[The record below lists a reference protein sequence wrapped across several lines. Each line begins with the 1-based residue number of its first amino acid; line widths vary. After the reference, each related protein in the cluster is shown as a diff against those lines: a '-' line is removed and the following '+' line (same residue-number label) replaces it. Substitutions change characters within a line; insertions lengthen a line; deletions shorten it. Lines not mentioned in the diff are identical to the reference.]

1 MKQKTV
7 FCCSDC
13 GFETPNWGGRC
24 PSCGAWNTLVEVR
37 TEKTSSRKSSDYKPR
52 AAAKS
57 TKLLSEIGGE
67 EELRFRTDI
76 PEFDRVLGGGA
87 VKGSVIL
94 VGGAPGIG
102 KSTLL
107 LQMCRCVSR
116 DSSVLYVSGEES
128 ERQLRMRA
136 DRLGIDG
143 SNISI
148 YTGTDVDR
156 IIGTFD
162 EVSPEIVV
170 IDSIQTVYDSEVSSA
185 AGSPAQIRESTLK
198 LIRYSKD
205 NSVTIFIVGHITKEG
220 TIAGPKILEHMVDC
234 VLYFEGE
241 RNTSF
246 RILRAV
252 KNRFG
257 STNEIGVFE
266 MLEKGLES
274 VDNPSEMLLSGRP
287 ADSSGTCVA
296 CIVEGTRPIM
306 AEIQALVSKAPY
318 NPSRKTNGID
328 YNRASMLIAVLDKR
342 GNLPVSGC
350 DVYINVIGGL
360 SLDDPAADLST
371 VLALASS
378 YKDEPVDSSL
388 AALGEVGLS
397 GEIRNISNLEQRLG
411 EIRRLG
417 FKKCIIPKHSK
428 INASAFE
435 GLEIVRAGT
444 LREALRAAS
453 L

>member
-107 LQMCRCVSR
+107 LQMCGCVSR

-252 KNRFG
+252 KNRCG

-274 VDNPSEMLLSGRP
+274 VDNPS
-287 ADSSGTCVA
+287 
-296 CIVEGTRPIM
+296 
-306 AEIQALVSKAPY
+306 
-318 NPSRKTNGID
+318 
-328 YNRASMLIAVLDKR
+328 
-342 GNLPVSGC
+342 
-350 DVYINVIGGL
+350 
-360 SLDDPAADLST
+360 
-371 VLALASS
+371 
-378 YKDEPVDSSL
+378 
-388 AALGEVGLS
+388 
-397 GEIRNISNLEQRLG
+397 
-411 EIRRLG
+411 
-417 FKKCIIPKHSK
+417 
-428 INASAFE
+428 
-435 GLEIVRAGT
+435 
-444 LREALRAAS
+444 
-453 L
+453 

>member
-107 LQMCRCVSR
+107 LQMCGCVSR

-156 IIGTFD
+156 IISTFD

-170 IDSIQTVYDSEVSSA
+170 IDSIQTVY
-185 AGSPAQIRESTLK
+185 
-198 LIRYSKD
+198 
-205 NSVTIFIVGHITKEG
+205 
-220 TIAGPKILEHMVDC
+220 
-234 VLYFEGE
+234 
-241 RNTSF
+241 
-246 RILRAV
+246 
-252 KNRFG
+252 
-257 STNEIGVFE
+257 EI
-266 MLEKGLES
+266 
-274 VDNPSEMLLSGRP
+274 
-287 ADSSGTCVA
+287 
-296 CIVEGTRPIM
+296 
-306 AEIQALVSKAPY
+306 
-318 NPSRKTNGID
+318 
-328 YNRASMLIAVLDKR
+328 
-342 GNLPVSGC
+342 
-350 DVYINVIGGL
+350 
-360 SLDDPAADLST
+360 
-371 VLALASS
+371 
-378 YKDEPVDSSL
+378 
-388 AALGEVGLS
+388 
-397 GEIRNISNLEQRLG
+397 
-411 EIRRLG
+411 
-417 FKKCIIPKHSK
+417 
-428 INASAFE
+428 
-435 GLEIVRAGT
+435 
-444 LREALRAAS
+444 
-453 L
+453 